1 LDLKL
6 LKYTLVSIKTSLPLI
21 IASFGC
27 QAFQK
32 KKKKTLNF
40 TIPHSLNWHNHKKLR
55 ACRQKGL
62 RDGILHDA
70 RQDKKIRTE
79 GPLNDESKMFS
90 ALGLGRRRFF
100 FFSSFLGFPPFS
112 TFAASGP
119 DCVLTRIRTK

>member
-1 LDLKL
+1 VLAVKL
-6 LKYTLVSIKTSLPLI
+6 
-21 IASFGC
+21 F
-27 QAFQK
+27 K
-32 KKKKTLNF
+32 KKKKKKPNF
-40 TIPHSLNWHNHKKLR
+40 TIPHCLSWHNHKKLR

-62 RDGILHDA
+62 RDGILHGA

-100 FFSSFLGFPPFS
+100 FFSSFLGFPPLFS
-112 TFAASGP
+112 TFAAFGP